1 MRGTTGTVMIADLRD
16 EWIMAFAD
24 GELSAPLV
32 SHVRAAIGSNAEA
45 WRKYQAFLF
54 TRPLAGDAFE
64 SILAEPV
71 PERLTRFIARVRPW
85 QDPSSS

>member
-1 MRGTTGTVMIADLRD
+1 MIADLRD

-45 WRKYQAFLF
+45 WR
-54 TRPLAGDAFE
+54 
-64 SILAEPV
+64 
-71 PERLTRFIARVRPW
+71 
-85 QDPSSS
+85 